1 MSRKRDALSWGLVIL
16 FLGAMISAALYVLWP
31 QIQPHTTVRIGD
43 GVFITRV
50 AKTAAAR
57 ERGLSETQDIRQ
69 DQAML
74 LVYKEDGKWSVSMKD
89 MKYSLDIVWLD
100 KEKKV
105 VYIVKNAQPEGYPQ
119 QDFTPKQDS
128 RYVLELPA
136 GTVSSKSII
145 VGKSA
150 VFDENNLEG
159 AWK

>member
-1 MSRKRDALSWGLVIL
+1 
-16 FLGAMISAALYVLWP
+16 
-31 QIQPHTTVRIGD
+31 
-43 GVFITRV
+43 
-50 AKTAAAR
+50 
-57 ERGLSETQDIRQ
+57 
-69 DQAML
+69 
-74 LVYKEDGKWSVSMKD
+74 
-89 MKYSLDIVWLD
+89 VWLD

-119 QDFTPKQDS
+119 QDFTPKQDA